1 MLRQEFTTQSLLRIT
16 TRNEIIK
23 FELGRDKDEYKVSL
37 EAYSNIIN
45 DSSFKIKD
53 IRTTKIKSKTVFSAE
68 SAEEHYCIKKIASD
82 LKRLYKIKT
91 INRDDISEQVL
102 RILETSSDYG
112 IIRIDIKEFYESISY
127 DYILD
132 KLKSDKLLISKSIAF
147 LDDLLNLKA
156 KGLPRGLSISP
167 VLSEIFM
174 RDIDLSI
181 KEIPGVYY
189 YSRYVDDI
197 FIFTTKEYSI
207 IQNKLKDILK
217 EYNLRTNNKTFV
229 DNIFMAP
236 NDLNTEVK
244 FDYLGYKYIITSKCY
259 KNKRVVNV
267 VLSNDKVR
275 KIKTRIIHSLIDRA
289 LTKNA
294 TDYHK
299 DLLEQRIN
307 ILSGNYP
314 ISSNKGRNGTL
325 KGGIFYSNRLV
336 NKSGVFEEFNEFL
349 KKSLYCKKNNFFGR
363 AMMRIPLIEKE
374 MLSKICFKSG
384 FINKKYIPVT
394 DKDMNNIKR
403 CWEYKNHKKKS

>member
-1 MLRQEFTTQSLLRIT
+1 
-16 TRNEIIK
+16 
-23 FELGRDKDEYKVSL
+23 
-37 EAYSNIIN
+37 
-45 DSSFKIKD
+45 
-53 IRTTKIKSKTVFSAE
+53 
-68 SAEEHYCIKKIASD
+68 

-236 NDLNTEVK
+236 NDLNTEVT
-244 FDYLGYKYIITSKCY
+244 FDYLG
-259 KNKRVVNV
+259 
-267 VLSNDKVR
+267 
-275 KIKTRIIHSLIDRA
+275 
-289 LTKNA
+289 
-294 TDYHK
+294 
-299 DLLEQRIN
+299 
-307 ILSGNYP
+307 
-314 ISSNKGRNGTL
+314 
-325 KGGIFYSNRLV
+325 
-336 NKSGVFEEFNEFL
+336 
-349 KKSLYCKKNNFFGR
+349 
-363 AMMRIPLIEKE
+363 
-374 MLSKICFKSG
+374 
-384 FINKKYIPVT
+384 
-394 DKDMNNIKR
+394 
-403 CWEYKNHKKKS
+403 